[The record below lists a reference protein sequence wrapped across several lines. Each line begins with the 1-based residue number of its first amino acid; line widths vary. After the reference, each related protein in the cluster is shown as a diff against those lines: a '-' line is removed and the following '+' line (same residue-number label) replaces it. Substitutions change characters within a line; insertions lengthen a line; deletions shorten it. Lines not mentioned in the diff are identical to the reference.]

1 MKVLVS
7 DEVHVDYGQIFVESG
22 EDDCDLHDAFAGQEG
37 VGLCGGGQAGML
49 LLLTGLRIGGV
60 DFTAELHDSRPEP
73 DETWEEIVEVPFRP
87 VSEET
92 VLRQWNGKDRWE
104 LELEERDY
112 RVRYS
117 AIRMDDGRGKDVR
130 EDDEPPTDDRYLLQ
144 IWPAAPEPAR
154 LLKQTGRT
162 AANWHAF
169 ATAPVG

>member
-1 MKVLVS
+1 MKAIVS

-49 LLLTGLRIGGV
+49 LLLTGLRIGGG

-92 VLRQWNGKDRWE
+92 VLRQWNGKNRWE

-117 AIRMDDGRGKDVR
+117 AIGMDAGRSKDVR
-130 EDDEPPTDDRYLLQ
+130 EDDEPPTGDRYLLQ

-169 ATAPVG
+169 ATSPVG